1 MRVGILRSNNDHRA
15 GARSGQGQALPYFL
29 SQNINQLNFQSTN
42 K

>member
-1 MRVGILRSNNDHRA
+1 MRVGILRSKMIIA
-15 GARSGQGQALPYFL
+15 LARDPGRDKPCPYFL